1 MMQQGTKPVKK
12 RVVFTA
18 GTWDLFHVGHLNL
31 IKKSKELG
39 DFLIVAVSTD
49 ELVAS
54 YKKGL
59 LVIPFDE
66 RVAILESCKYVDKV
80 IKQSSL
86 IELKQ
91 LKEYDPDIITIGDDW
106 KGKQL
111 SSLEWFKN
119 QPNKKVVYL
128 PYTSHVSS
136 TKIKETIR
144 KSNF

>member
-1 MMQQGTKPVKK
+1 MKK